1 MRPGLGSAGAEA
13 TDGLHRQLEAG
24 LPSLPQ
30 VSQEFGIWFSRFKAL
45 IHDVFIGLLHFF
57 QTLSLV

>member
-1 MRPGLGSAGAEA
+1 MRPGLGSGWGRSNRWI
-13 TDGLHRQLEAG
+13 TQLEAG

-30 VSQEFGIWFSRFKAL
+30 VSQEFGIWFSKFKAL

-57 QTLSLV
+57 QPLSLV